1 MDGKQ
6 GTFTP
11 DFTYH
16 GFQYVEVRS
25 DRPVKLTKE
34 SLTAQFIHTAV
45 PPVGKFSC
53 SNELLNKI
61 WKAANQSYLSNL
73 MSIPTDC
80 PQREKNGW
88 TADAHITMDLGLLNF
103 DGITFYEKWLDDM
116 IDNQNEEG
124 RISGIIPSSGWGYDD
139 WIGPVW
145 DAAMFIVPMAIYHY
159 YGDTRSI
166 EKLWPVCTKYLAY
179 LAGRE
184 DAEGTVTY
192 GIGDWVFHKKH
203 KPLQNS
209 PLPAIII

>member
-1 MDGKQ
+1 MEIRNLDIYYKPLPGLAFQTDTYILDGKQ

-80 PQREKNGW
+80 PQREK
-88 TADAHITMDLGLLNF
+88 MDGL
-103 DGITFYEKWLDDM
+103 
-116 IDNQNEEG
+116 
-124 RISGIIPSSGWGYDD
+124 
-139 WIGPVW
+139 
-145 DAAMFIVPMAIYHY
+145 PMH
-159 YGDTRSI
+159 T
-166 EKLWPVCTKYLAY
+166 
-179 LAGRE
+179 
-184 DAEGTVTY
+184 
-192 GIGDWVFHKKH
+192 
-203 KPLQNS
+203 
-209 PLPAIII
+209 